1 MVAHISVILHLIT
14 KSYLTTVRGIPPS
27 TGSNKLWGVSVSL
40 LYWGSHTFTELH
52 TYQNMMV
59 LSAFL
64 TFSWKQTQHKLINS
78 KFRINECKMPMFN
91 PLLCFS
97 WFRDSCLFFKHTM
110 FAEADALLSALW
122 EVSQAGD
129 GTRAAAGPRCRRTFS
144 STHICLQRRVPF
156 RKTLVKHTCHLSH
169 IIYWCGQAAMR
180 W

>member
-40 LYWGSHTFTELH
+40 LCWGSHTFTELH

-97 WFRDSCLFFKHTM
+97 WFRDSCLFWNT
-110 FAEADALLSALW
+110 
-122 EVSQAGD
+122 
-129 GTRAAAGPRCRRTFS
+129 P
-144 STHICLQRRVPF
+144 CLQRQMLCCQRCGKLVRLEMAPVQPRVLA
-156 RKTLVKHTCHLSH
+156 KTHIQLHSHLSSRQEKNQSGAFLLGKH
-169 IIYWCGQAAMR
+169 LSSTRAT
-180 W
+180 